1 MVAGDLS
8 PDLGRPKFRVPTSS
22 ASSSS
27 SEAAGASIDEGF
39 SAPAATD
46 VISFDEF
53 LLSAIRGNREQQPQQ
68 RRNRRRHSTAAGSP
82 GNSSEESDDREG
94 GDGGR
99 SRRRRKSSDDASL
112 GGGGSSTTSP
122 SAAQVSGEESPG
134 FLAPQQ
140 QQSDQE
146 TQHPLYRGIRR
157 RSWGKWV
164 SEIREPKKKT
174 RIWLGSFPTPEM
186 AARAYDVAAISL
198 KGPKAVLNF
207 PEFAYSLPQPAMVSP
222 KSIQQ
227 AAAAAALAFSSCSL
241 GTSSSSPTK
250 ASYRSSL
257 ASSTSSQQ
265 YHYSKS
271 PENVAKPCSSSQGS
285 RSGGDLAPALPPI
298 SEGQVNYVDED
309 MIFNMPDVVTDM
321 AQAMLLAPPR
331 LSQEQSDE
339 EDESGEEAS
348 IWSYRD

>member
-1 MVAGDLS
+1 
-8 PDLGRPKFRVPTSS
+8 
-22 ASSSS
+22 
-27 SEAAGASIDEGF
+27 
-39 SAPAATD
+39 
-46 VISFDEF
+46 
-53 LLSAIRGNREQQPQQ
+53 
-68 RRNRRRHSTAAGSP
+68 
-82 GNSSEESDDREG
+82 
-94 GDGGR
+94 
-99 SRRRRKSSDDASL
+99 
-112 GGGGSSTTSP
+112 
-122 SAAQVSGEESPG
+122 
-134 FLAPQQ
+134 PQQ

-241 GTSSSSPTK
+241 GTSSSSNTK

-257 ASSTSSQQ
+257 A
-265 YHYSKS
+265 
-271 PENVAKPCSSSQGS
+271 
-285 RSGGDLAPALPPI
+285 

-348 IWSYRD
+348 IWSY